1 MRAAQKREEL
11 GEKKGER
18 GERERWGREGEER
31 TWSRGCQAG
40 PHEALTCPKGSRWL
54 LVSLSFWKETSC
66 RIQCAP
72 VAGESGCTYRRPGM
86 AGSALPVTDLDQG
99 EANRPALAPRGAGSP
114 CTGPGLPR
122 DARGASR
129 PLAASQPSAGS
140 GSLDVRKSLGKLLAG
155 SQRGL
160 PLQASELL
168 AAARASY
175 PRNGPLLSCLFYS
188 NTTGRFCN
196 FIKRHVQSG

>member
-1 MRAAQKREEL
+1 MREIREKEREEN
-11 GEKKGER
+11 GEDLEGGER
-18 GERERWGREGEER
+18 DKGGETERGKEKGGCERPRRERSLVRRRESEERGKGGGREGEER

-40 PHEALTCPKGSRWL
+40 LHEALTCPKGSRWL

-140 GSLDVRKSLGKLLAG
+140 GSLDVRKSLGKLLD
-155 SQRGL
+155 
-160 PLQASELL
+160 
-168 AAARASY
+168 
-175 PRNGPLLSCLFYS
+175 
-188 NTTGRFCN
+188 T
-196 FIKRHVQSG
+196 